1 MSAANTTVAGDTY
14 KAYLTIGENTN
25 ASNGFVSGE
34 DAINLMSSVY
44 DGENL
49 HTPMA
54 LYTICDNQPL
64 MYDRRAELHNIPV
77 VFSFMSDNY
86 SFAGRTILSFA
97 TQGKFSEPLYLH
109 DALSGDSIMIVN
121 GLRISVETPQSNQIR
136 YFINGSK
143 PVTSEENQQGTATGI
158 EEVND
163 QSPITN
169 YQSGT
174 VIYDVL
180 GRKIMTLNEYD
191 LISNI
196 HLPTGVYI
204 IQRGSNTER
213 MVIR

>member
-1 MSAANTTVAGDTY
+1 MNKVRKLQLKKIIRINEEYIDEEAT
-14 KAYLTIGENTN
+14 GENEGLETEEYLKEEYV
-25 ASNGFVSGE
+25 GDYE
-34 DAINLMSSVY
+34 Y
-44 DGENL
+44 EE
-49 HTPMA
+49 
-54 LYTICDNQPL
+54 YTL
-64 MYDRRAELHNIPV
+64 
-77 VFSFMSDNY
+77 
-86 SFAGRTILSFA
+86 LSFA
-97 TQGKFSEPLYLH
+97 FEGHWSTPLYLY
-109 DALSGDSIMIVN
+109 DALTNDSIQITN
-121 GLRISVETPQSNQIR
+121 GLQVAVRTPESDQIR
-136 YFINGSK
+136 YFINGSNR
-143 PVTSEENQQGTATGI
+143 VTSEENQQGTATGI

-163 QSPITN
+163 QLPNTN